1 VPRVPPERADSA
13 RWPQRCR
20 NCANSPALPVAP
32 PVQPAEPMKKH
43 KTKRAI
49 ALHTETIRTLSD
61 DNLKHVVGGT
71 LQPTAA
77 CFIMKDTI
85 IIRTSG

>member
-1 VPRVPPERADSA
+1 
-13 RWPQRCR
+13 
-20 NCANSPALPVAP
+20 
-32 PVQPAEPMKKH
+32 MKKH

-71 LQPTAA
+71 LRPTDT

>member
-1 VPRVPPERADSA
+1 
-13 RWPQRCR
+13 
-20 NCANSPALPVAP
+20 
-32 PVQPAEPMKKH
+32 MKKH

-61 DNLKHVVGGT
+61 DNLKQIVGGT
-71 LQPTAA
+71 QLPTEH